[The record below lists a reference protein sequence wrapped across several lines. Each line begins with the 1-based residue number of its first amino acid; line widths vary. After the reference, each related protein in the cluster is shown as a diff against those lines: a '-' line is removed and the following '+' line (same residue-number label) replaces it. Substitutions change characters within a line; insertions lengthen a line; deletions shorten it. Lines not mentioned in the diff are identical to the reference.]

1 MTKGESMFY
10 HSTVKAGD
18 RTYALTFTTDSGYIR
33 WYYMPY
39 GVWQLVQR
47 GDWPADRYEVT
58 R

>member
-1 MTKGESMFY
+1 MNFFQ
-10 HSTVKAGD
+10 TVKAGD
-18 RTYALTFTTDSGYIR
+18 RTYVRAYTTDSGYIR

-47 GDWPADRYEVT
+47 GDWPTDSYEVT